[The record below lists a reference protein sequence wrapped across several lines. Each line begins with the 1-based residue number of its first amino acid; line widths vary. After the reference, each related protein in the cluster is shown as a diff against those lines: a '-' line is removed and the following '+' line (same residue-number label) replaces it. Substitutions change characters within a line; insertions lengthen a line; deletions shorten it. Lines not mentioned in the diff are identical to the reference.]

1 MFVAPL
7 QVIKSEN
14 TRDSDE
20 KSHEIRSEN
29 VKMPSQGSKSAS
41 QLTPPSSP
49 QVLQGAD
56 SDNGGGPPPVFHNYL
71 RAFYPF
77 HPTGS
82 VSPSTVTLPL
92 NYGDVVLIHS
102 VHTNGWADGTLLEDG
117 SRGWLPTNY
126 CEAYEE
132 LPMRH
137 LLKALIDFWEIIR
150 CCSTSS
156 LSVFR
161 NQDYMRGLIAGVRYL
176 LERCDCLTRDTAVVK
191 AHDNIRKARKALLSD
206 LSSLVKVAKLL
217 QDVVGGS
224 SIDQTIE
231 DVFDDMLLKAFKVV
245 TRGVKFLDVWT
256 SEFGCSPIMAEIK
269 SGLEQFK
276 SMQEPLT
283 PPIDPKDQ
291 DSQVVTGTGKEVE
304 QQAIGQQPDQSSRR
318 VSKPAQGESQSA
330 IIPSPAPKRNVSASH
345 RTSYGRAPPNVQLS
359 NLASERLG
367 RTYDVF
373 LGVLGSFIG
382 LHLHSRSSTD
392 LLLTTRQAVK
402 CCRELLSIIEVV
414 ISRDCYYGEML
425 HESQNILYDMI
436 RELVSAARDVF
447 KPVNVADEEL
457 CFIPEEGQRL
467 VNAATSCVRA
477 AGDCVT
483 RTRLALDRMGD
494 FEVVLA
500 DLSTEQVPTSSNDSL
515 SVTDSQSSLQRPA
528 QETAQ
533 AEYAKNPIDDA
544 RTPKPIAPRLEI
556 PRSVYDTDNATA
568 TTSPGSHHCGVP
580 MSALTTSSTSSVSFA
595 PPPIFADAL
604 FNPAK
609 PLGLDSALPSPPCQN
624 TVPTDGQN
632 EPEVLNGVPSTLSKR
647 MSGLSQVST
656 MPTSP
661 ETSTFSQEEHS
672 SERHRYSGSQT
683 TLADDMED
691 TEARLL
697 EKTFAHEMLYN
708 KDGQVIGGTL
718 SALIEKLTGHNSTP
732 DALFLSTFYL
742 TFRLFATPMH
752 FAEALVDRFEYVGQT
767 PSIAGPVRL
776 RVYNVFKT
784 WLESHWRHDCDDVA
798 LDFILDFSRISM
810 MKVLPNAG
818 KRIKDLAE
826 KVAQVH
832 GPVVPRLVSNIG
844 KTNTAIASYVKPDT
858 PLPSSIISKGQL
870 TALRNWRQGNA
881 PVSILDFDPLELARQ
896 LTLKASS
903 IFGSILPEELLATEW
918 NKRSGSLAVNVRA
931 MSTLST
937 DLANFVVDS
946 ILQQE
951 EPKKRAAI
959 IKQWVK
965 IANKCLDL
973 ANYDSLMAIICSLVT
988 STIIRLKKTWEIVSQ
1003 KTKTLLENLKAIVD
1017 VSRNYVILRQR
1028 LQNQVPPCL
1037 PFVGTYLTDLTFVDH
1052 GNHATRQLS
1061 MGEGSIEVI
1070 NFDKHMKTAKI
1081 ISELQRFQVPYRLA
1095 EVPELQTW
1103 IQDQLVRV
1111 RSGGD
1116 KTHQAHYRKSLI
1128 LEPKDTRHLM
1138 AARPQIP
1145 KQETK
1150 DRFDFLSRNHLHSKD
1165 RSITGHA

>member
-1 MFVAPL
+1 
-7 QVIKSEN
+7 
-14 TRDSDE
+14 
-20 KSHEIRSEN
+20 
-29 VKMPSQGSKSAS
+29 
-41 QLTPPSSP
+41 
-49 QVLQGAD
+49 
-56 SDNGGGPPPVFHNYL
+56 
-71 RAFYPF
+71 
-77 HPTGS
+77 
-82 VSPSTVTLPL
+82 
-92 NYGDVVLIHS
+92 
-102 VHTNGWADGTLLEDG
+102 
-117 SRGWLPTNY
+117 
-126 CEAYEE
+126 
-132 LPMRH
+132 
-137 LLKALIDFWEIIR
+137 
-150 CCSTSS
+150 
-156 LSVFR
+156 
-161 NQDYMRGLIAGVRYL
+161 
-176 LERCDCLTRDTAVVK
+176 
-191 AHDNIRKARKALLSD
+191 
-206 LSSLVKVAKLL
+206 
-217 QDVVGGS
+217 
-224 SIDQTIE
+224 
-231 DVFDDMLLKAFKVV
+231 MLLKAFKVV

-256 SEFGCSPIMAEIK
+256 AEFGCSPIMAEIK

-283 PPIDPKDQ
+283 PPIDPKD
-291 DSQVVTGTGKEVE
+291 SESRVASANGKAVE
-304 QQAIGQQPDQSSRR
+304 HQGVGQQLAQSSRR
-318 VSKPAQGESQSA
+318 LSKPAQSEQQSA
-330 IIPSPAPKRNVSASH
+330 MISSPVPKRNVSASH

-414 ISRDCYYGEML
+414 ISRDCYHGEML

-500 DLSTEQVPTSSNDSL
+500 DLSAEQAPTTSIDSHGVSVPKSSTQTSAPETGQTELPRT
-515 SVTDSQSSLQRPA
+515 
-528 QETAQ
+528 TAG
-533 AEYAKNPIDDA
+533 DA
-544 RTPKPIAPRLEI
+544 RTPKPVAPRLEI
-556 PRSVYDTDNATA
+556 PKSGYDSEWTDDA
-568 TTSPGSHHCGVP
+568 TTTASTGTQQCALPL
-580 MSALTTSSTSSVSFA
+580 SALTASSTSSVAFA
-595 PPPIFADAL
+595 PPPIFADAV
-604 FNPAK
+604 FNRAK
-609 PLGLDSALPSPPCQN
+609 PLGLDSALPSVPYQDTAPTEDRYEPDVSNEVPC
-624 TVPTDGQN
+624 
-632 EPEVLNGVPSTLSKR
+632 TLSKR
-647 MSGLSQVST
+647 VSGISQVST

-708 KDGQVIGGTL
+708 KDGQVVGGTL
-718 SALIEKLTGHNSTP
+718 SALIEKLTAHDSTP

-742 TFRLFATPMH
+742 TFRLFATPMQ

-798 LDFILDFSRISM
+798 LEFILDFARISM

-826 KVAQVH
+826 KVSEVH
-832 GPVVPRLVSNIG
+832 GPAVPRLVSNIG

-858 PLPSSIISKGQL
+858 PLPSSVISKGQL

-903 IFGSILPEELLATEW
+903 IFCSILPEELLATEW
-918 NKRSGSLAVNVRA
+918 NKRTGSLAVNVRA

-1081 ISELQRFQVPYRLA
+1081 ISELQRFQVPYRLV

-1165 RSITGHA
+1165 RSITSHA